1 MVTTEKYSVSMMAD
15 SIFHLKIEDGCELEL
30 EDALQIH
37 SYFLQFSGGKKY
49 TVLLDAGK
57 FFSISPE
64 ARFLIASEEYTR
76 DRLAMAFVTNSLAG
90 KLVCNFFIR
99 HHRPASPSK
108 IFSDLGDAYSWLL
121 GQMGKAYA
129 AGEQELQQAS

>member
-49 TVLLDAGK
+49 TVVFTG
-57 FFSISPE
+57 
-64 ARFLIASEEYTR
+64 Y
-76 DRLAMAFVTNSLAG
+76 V
-90 KLVCNFFIR
+90 
-99 HHRPASPSK
+99 K
-108 IFSDLGDAYSWLL
+108 IVVHGVPVKVPV
-121 GQMGKAYA
+121 QQK
-129 AGEQELQQAS
+129 QELRLN